1 MTLVERSTHGVLSI
15 VPSSSTR
22 YRLKILAL
30 ILALSVYSNSLRER
44 MWLYREAVL
53 HPSKSPWNHL
63 FHFGDPS
70 SFLLM
75 TGLTR
80 EAFGMLHDILKPP
93 GHPDLPKQAGRKWSL
108 SSEGQ
113 LGLFLFYIG
122 STMNYKF
129 LCVIFGITPNP
140 CSRILRNMLKLVVR
154 RLHYHPLAKIE
165 FPMPEKM
172 ALFASMVQN

>member
-1 MTLVERSTHGVLSI
+1 MTLSIMPYSSTH
-15 VPSSSTR
+15 
-22 YRLKILAL
+22 YRLKILVL

-44 MWLYREAVL
+44 TWLYREAVL

-93 GHPDLPKQAGRKWSL
+93 GHPDLPKRAGRKWSL

-129 LCVIFGITPNP
+129 LCVFLELHQIPVHVCFGI
-140 CSRILRNMLKLVVR
+140 C
-154 RLHYHPLAKIE
+154 
-165 FPMPEKM
+165 
-172 ALFASMVQN
+172 

>member
-1 MTLVERSTHGVLSI
+1 VRIPTAFVNARGCTGKPYYTLQNLC
-15 VPSSSTR
+15 
-22 YRLKILAL
+22 
-30 ILALSVYSNSLRER
+30 
-44 MWLYREAVL
+44 W
-53 HPSKSPWNHL
+53 WNHL
-63 FHFGDPS
+63 FHYGDPS

-80 EAFGMLHDILKPP
+80 EAFNMLHDLLKPP
-93 GHPDLPKQAGRKWSL
+93 GHPDLPKRKGRKWSL

-140 CSRILRNMLKLVVR
+140 CSRMLRNMLKLVVR
-154 RLHYHPLAKIE
+154 RLQFHPIARIE
-165 FPMPEKM
+165 FPTPEKM
-172 ALFASMVQN
+172 ELFASMVKG